1 MIAPL
6 FFIISLL
13 TKPVGGAE
21 SWQAVWE
28 KTVKAAKE
36 EGQVTIYTSGGSS
49 SLPHLLQPYP
59 DPRRWSHPRDGVGRA
74 LGVLDVGALVNDE
87 ELAGLRRHAVR
98 FLR

>member
-36 EGQVTIYTSGGSS
+36 EGQVTIYGRGAPM
-49 SLPHLLQPYP
+49 LPIE
-59 DPRRWSHPRDGVGRA
+59 A
-74 LGVLDVGALVNDE
+74 GVLASSGSPGYDE
-87 ELAGLRRHAVR
+87 VLT
-98 FLR
+98 